1 MSINAI
7 KSQLLGVNRAKANI
21 KNDVKEEESKNPQT
35 AQQNPTQNT
44 QISADDVFKYM
55 SAAKTF
61 TTPVTMKRAVNV
73 KAHVNEESA
82 DRISASIKDF
92 EAQFSSKLS
101 IVKSEFGSISDDLAE
116 KITLSMMF

>member
-35 AQQNPTQNT
+35 AQQNPTLNT

-82 DRISASIKDF
+82 DRISASIKEF

>member
-35 AQQNPTQNT
+35 AQQNPTLNT